1 MRSKAPTA
9 RRGGAHSSS
18 RKELV
23 ALEERMRRHGI
34 IGLALA
40 AALALAVPQARPDT
54 GDAWLTTR
62 VKIALLTADG
72 VSATAVNVDSAE
84 GTVTIHGK
92 VKTADDKAKAEAVAR
107 QVDGVKE
114 VKNLLQVVPEGEKDI
129 VKATDESISNGV
141 EAALQAD
148 RALDSVKVASVNK
161 GVVLLKGK
169 APDLNAK
176 LKAIELTLATPGVKR
191 VASEIETTPPK

>member
-1 MRSKAPTA
+1 
-9 RRGGAHSSS
+9 
-18 RKELV
+18 
-23 ALEERMRRHGI
+23 MRRFGI

-40 AALALAVPQARPDT
+40 AALVLAVPAARPDT
-54 GDAWLTTR
+54 GDAWLTTK

-72 VSATAVNVDSAE
+72 VSASAVNVDSQE
-84 GTVTIHGK
+84 GNVTIHGK
-92 VKTADDKAKAEAVAR
+92 VKTADEKAKAEAVAR
-107 QVDGVKE
+107 QVDGVE
-114 VKNLLQVVPEGEKDI
+114 AVKNLLQVVPEAEKDV

-191 VASEIETTPPK
+191 VASEIETAPQK

>member
-1 MRSKAPTA
+1 
-9 RRGGAHSSS
+9 
-18 RKELV
+18 
-23 ALEERMRRHGI
+23 MRRFGI

-40 AALALAVPQARPDT
+40 AALVLAVPAARTDT
-54 GDAWLTTR
+54 GDAWLTTK

-72 VSATAVNVDSAE
+72 VSASAVSVDSQE
-84 GTVTIHGK
+84 GNVTIHGK
-92 VKTADDKAKAEAVAR
+92 VKTADEKAKAEAVAR

-114 VKNLLQVVPEGEKDI
+114 VKNLLQVVPDAEKDA

-169 APDLNAK
+169 APDLGAK

-191 VASEIETTPPK
+191 VASEIETAPAK